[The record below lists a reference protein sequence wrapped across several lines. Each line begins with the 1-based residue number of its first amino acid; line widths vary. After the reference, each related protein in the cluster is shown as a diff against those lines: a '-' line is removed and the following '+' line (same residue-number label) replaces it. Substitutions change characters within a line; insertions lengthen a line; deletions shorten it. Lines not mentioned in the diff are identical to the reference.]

1 MICYRS
7 DVSRL
12 EAEEENVA
20 TATLPLGAGGRCRSN
35 NIEAKFKGYKVVV
48 GVKTHLSAA
57 HLCDFLNFLAGR

>member
-48 GVKTHLSAA
+48 GLRHVYQLPISAT
-57 HLCDFLNFLAGR
+57 FSTF